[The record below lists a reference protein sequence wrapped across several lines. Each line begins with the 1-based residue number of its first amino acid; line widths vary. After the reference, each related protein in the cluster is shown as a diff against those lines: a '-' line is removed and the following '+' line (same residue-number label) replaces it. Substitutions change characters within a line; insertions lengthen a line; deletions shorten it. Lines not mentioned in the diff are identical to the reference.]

1 MATLS
6 QAGPL
11 IAPVVLASG
20 WVLQGT
26 VPTGKVWKVSGFDL
40 VNKHASTSDT
50 IMIALGAGSTSNL
63 IMAPRV
69 MVAGSDWPRYREMTL
84 KAGTPIY
91 TNAATGDLVV
101 FTLHGVEIT
110 L

>member
-1 MATLS
+1 MPTLS

-11 IAPVVLASG
+11 IAPVVLAAG

-26 VPTGKVWKVSGFDL
+26 VPTGKVWMVSGFDL

-63 IMAPRV
+63 ILAPRL
-69 MVAGSDWPRYREMTL
+69 MVAGADWPRYRQMAL
-84 KAGTPIY
+84 KAGTTIY
-91 TNAATGDLVV
+91 TNAATGGLVV
-101 FTLHGVEIT
+101 FTLQGIEIT
-110 L
+110 A